1 MLSELMLD
9 WHYMDIL
16 YATWLE
22 CMLVYFKA
30 AKGPSPSL
38 VHDSLELYRSST
50 FLCLIG
56 GNKPLRQATKPSSA
70 IKKMPAGAC

>member
-50 FLCLIG
+50 FFVSYWWEQTAEASNETLI
-56 GNKPLRQATKPSSA
+56 
-70 IKKMPAGAC
+70 CH